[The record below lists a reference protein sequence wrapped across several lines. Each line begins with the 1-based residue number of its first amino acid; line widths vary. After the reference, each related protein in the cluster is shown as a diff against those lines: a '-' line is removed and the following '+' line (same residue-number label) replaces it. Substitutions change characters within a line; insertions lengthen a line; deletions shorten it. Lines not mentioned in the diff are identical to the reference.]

1 MSLANGWAEVREE
14 RGRGWFFLNG
24 IRTMYVCPRFVGWFL
39 NKFPVGT
46 PLRRA
51 WKEVDRPLWLL
62 HFIMDRGVCEATE
75 GLEILLHSDLRN
87 ITYLPN
93 DLVVDRVLC
102 DQIRRAI
109 PLELIVDVPATLPS
123 GSPAAETGE
132 SPARPPDE
140 G

>member
-62 HFIMDRGVCEATE
+62 HFIMDRGVCEATFRRE
-75 GLEILLHSDLRN
+75 LGLFVRRVA
-87 ITYLPN
+87 N